1 MRQAEG
7 MPRPVVFLFSIE
19 KREINR
25 GKGKKVGWKLRLKK
39 VPDGIMPPGVVR
51 LVLPLLGRLRLA
63 HW

>member
-1 MRQAEG
+1 
-7 MPRPVVFLFSIE
+7 MPRPVVFLFSTE
-19 KREINR
+19 KGENYQ

-39 VPDGIMPPGVVR
+39 VPDGIMPPGVIR